1 MGFSYSP
8 DFCGYAFDIYCST
21 ILEIKWRQEEFPGF
35 ARIGLGTSVKQIEG
49 TDAPRLTPELNAAEF
64 TTASAGLENDVQR
77 F

>member
-8 DFCGYAFDIYCST
+8 GFYGYAFDICCST
-21 ILEIKWRQEEFPGF
+21 ILKIKWPREEFPGF
-35 ARIGLGTSVKQIEG
+35 ARIGLGTSVKQIG
-49 TDAPRLTPELNAAEF
+49 GGAPRLAPELNAAEF